1 MQWRD
6 ILINKFKL
14 IKVIIFSF
22 FLVSCTSSG
31 NLDKSTILKTTSTA
45 VGGYFGYQL
54 GDGDLFSTTIGSTLG
69 AVFGIYLTDFINQ
82 DDYYFFKKETLRVLE
97 INDNN
102 SDVSSG
108 YWRNPKSGNKGVV
121 KIKGYFGSPE
131 CRLIENIYVVSNQAT
146 NSFGAAC
153 REKSGQWAMMK

>member
-1 MQWRD
+1 MR
-6 ILINKFKL
+6 NKFKL
-14 IKVIIFSF
+14 IKVIITCT
-22 FLVSCTSSG
+22 FLISCSSNG
-31 NLDKSTILKTTSTA
+31 DFDKSTFVKTTSTA

-54 GDGDLFSTTIGSTLG
+54 GDGDLFATTIGSTLG
-69 AVFGIYLTDFINQ
+69 AVFGATLTEFINQ

-102 SDVSSG
+102 AYVNSG

-121 KIKGYFGSPE
+121 KIRGYYGSPE
-131 CRLIENIYVVSNQAT
+131 CRLIENIYVLGNQASNT
-146 NSFGAAC
+146 FGAAC